1 MASAQ
6 LLPSSRKQEH
16 LEAGKRRLEE
26 FRKKKAAERAKK
38 AASTT
43 ESHASDLSLNDKN
56 QSESEPV
63 RASISD
69 GAGTNP
75 SSLKIINNKTT
86 EVSHEHQQVY
96 SNNTL
101 AIPSLLASDYNS
113 SITDKHIHEKSQENE
128 KYVAPW
134 NGGPFFNGSLNTKH
148 FSNDAVEPKSR
159 EDNGS
164 LKVSAVVIPISSE
177 DYAAK
182 VSPQNSLQKK
192 ASEESFLSSNHVPS
206 SFYEDS
212 TQSTS
217 STRGSVFEV
226 RQNLVSH
233 AELRGPMISYIGDR
247 NFNTSSSDFPSVH
260 GPPKQTSG
268 SSEFSFDARG
278 FSSHMPVHSVSDD
291 SISRRS
297 RPSFIDSLNVSKA
310 SSGSLFQHDEP
321 TKNPFVSHSSQFNDV
336 DDIGSSLFKKPS
348 TEIKTTETFSKPGF
362 PVFPSEREHSGQFSV
377 PVNNGA
383 LLTLNVAN
391 ENISEKNHEFYSSK
405 QNEDFAALEQ
415 YIEDLTREKFSLQRS
430 LEASSTLAESLS
442 AENSSLTDSYNQ
454 QRSVVNQLKSDMEKL
469 QEEIKAQLIVQ
480 YVLCLQWFSLVAKE
494 WCIGCSLAELE
505 SFKMEYTNARLECNA
520 ADERANIL
528 ASEVIGLEEKA
539 LRLRSNELKLERQLE
554 NTEAEISSFKKKMS
568 SLEKERQGFLS
579 TIEALKEEKKVL
591 QSKLRKASATG
602 ESGDI
607 VKNPACKRDMSTS
620 TEDLAST
627 DPSTSDN
634 REMSNSDNASS
645 LSLLPDNEQ
654 LEASVYI
661 PPDQMRMIQNINSL
675 ISELTLEKEL
685 TQALSSELSQNSK
698 LKELNTELSRKL
710 EAQTQRLELL
720 TARSMAREHV
730 PARQPES
737 HIMHDNTPYADEGD
751 EVVERVLGWIM
762 KLFPGGPSRRRT
774 NKHLSY

>member
-16 LEAGKRRLEE
+16 FEAGKRRLEE

-75 SSLKIINNKTT
+75 SSLKIINDKTT
-86 EVSHEHQQVY
+86 EVSHQHQQVY

-113 SITDKHIHEKSQENE
+113 SITDKHIHEKNQENE
-128 KYVAPW
+128 KYGAPW
-134 NGGPFFNGSLNTKH
+134 NGGPFFNDSLNTKH
-148 FSNDAVEPKSR
+148 FSNDVVEPKSR

-164 LKVSAVVIPISSE
+164 LKVSAVVTPISSE

-192 ASEESFLSSNHVPS
+192 ASEESFLSSNHVLS

-212 TQSTS
+212 TLSTS

-226 RQNLVSH
+226 RQNLVSN
-233 AELRGPMISYIGDR
+233 AELREPMISYIGDR

-321 TKNPFVSHSSQFNDV
+321 TKNPFASHSSQFNDV
-336 DDIGSSLFKKPS
+336 DDIGSSPFKKPS

-362 PVFPSEREHSGQFSV
+362 PEFPSEREHSGQFSV

-415 YIEDLTREKFSLQRS
+415 YIEDLTQEKFSLQRA

-480 YVLCLQWFSLVAKE
+480 YVLCLQWFSLVAEE
-494 WCIGCSLAELE
+494 WCIGCSPGLRCIAELE

-528 ASEVIGLEEKA
+528 ASEVIGLEEKSA
-539 LRLRSNELKLERQLE
+539 LPAQRFLCYMSYFASEHALISDNRGAGR
-554 NTEAEISSFKKKMS
+554 EAPIPRDVWILFSIKYHTWTSYSDSRRKKMS
-568 SLEKERQGFLS
+568 SLEKERQDFLS
-579 TIEALKEEKKVL
+579 TIEALKEEKKAL

-602 ESGDI
+602 ESSDI
-607 VKNPACKRDMSTS
+607 VKNPACKRDMSTL

-634 REMSNSDNASS
+634 RERNNSDNASS
-645 LSLLPDNEQ
+645 LSLLPDNGQ

-661 PPDQMRMIQNINSL
+661 PLDQMRMIQNINSL
-675 ISELTLEKEL
+675 ISELTLEKEEL

-720 TARSMAREHV
+720 TARAC
-730 PARQPES
+730 P
-737 HIMHDNTPYADEGD
+737 N
-751 EVVERVLGWIM
+751 
-762 KLFPGGPSRRRT
+762 
-774 NKHLSY
+774 

>member
-16 LEAGKRRLEE
+16 FEAGKRRPSVRFEKT
-26 FRKKKAAERAKK
+26 RK
-38 AASTT
+38 
-43 ESHASDLSLNDKN
+43 
-56 QSESEPV
+56 
-63 RASISD
+63 
-69 GAGTNP
+69 
-75 SSLKIINNKTT
+75 
-86 EVSHEHQQVY
+86 
-96 SNNTL
+96 
-101 AIPSLLASDYNS
+101 NS
-113 SITDKHIHEKSQENE
+113 
-128 KYVAPW
+128 
-134 NGGPFFNGSLNTKH
+134 F
-148 FSNDAVEPKSR
+148 
-159 EDNGS
+159 
-164 LKVSAVVIPISSE
+164 
-177 DYAAK
+177 
-182 VSPQNSLQKK
+182 
-192 ASEESFLSSNHVPS
+192 
-206 SFYEDS
+206 DS
-212 TQSTS
+212 TLSIS

-226 RQNLVSH
+226 SQNLVSN
-233 AELRGPMISYIGDR
+233 AELREPMISYIEDR

-260 GPPKQTSG
+260 GPPKQTFG

-310 SSGSLFQHDEP
+310 SSRSLFQHDEP
-321 TKNPFVSHSSQFNDV
+321 TKNPFASHSSQFNDV
-336 DDIGSSLFKKPS
+336 DDIGSSPFKKPS

-362 PVFPSEREHSGQFSV
+362 PEFPSEREHSGQFSV

-415 YIEDLTREKFSLQRS
+415 YHIFLVKHARDAIISSFLYVADLTQEKFSLQRAN
-430 LEASSTLAESLS
+430 EASSTLAESLS

-494 WCIGCSLAELE
+494 WRSSSLL
-505 SFKMEYTNARLECNA
+505 KWNTQMHDLNVML
-520 ADERANIL
+520 L
-528 ASEVIGLEEKA
+528 M
-539 LRLRSNELKLERQLE
+539 NEPIFWLLKSLVWKRR
-554 NTEAEISSFKKKMS
+554 KKMS
-568 SLEKERQGFLS
+568 SLEKERQDFLS

-602 ESGDI
+602 ESSDI

-634 REMSNSDNASS
+634 RERNNSDNASS
-645 LSLLPDNEQ
+645 LSLLPDNGQ

-675 ISELTLEKEL
+675 ISELTLEKEEL
-685 TQALSSELSQNSK
+685 TRALSSELSQNSK
-698 LKELNTELSRKL
+698 LK
-710 EAQTQRLELL
+710 
-720 TARSMAREHV
+720 
-730 PARQPES
+730 
-737 HIMHDNTPYADEGD
+737 
-751 EVVERVLGWIM
+751 VVERVLGWIM